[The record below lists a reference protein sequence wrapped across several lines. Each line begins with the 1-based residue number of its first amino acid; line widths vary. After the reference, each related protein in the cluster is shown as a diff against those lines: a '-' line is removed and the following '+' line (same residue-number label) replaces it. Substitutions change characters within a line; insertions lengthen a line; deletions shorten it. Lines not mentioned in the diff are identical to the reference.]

1 MGHGNKQGKS
11 PGFVLLF
18 QRLKGQGHQESHEP
32 GRVSSNCPA
41 LSSTN
46 MTQQLE
52 VLAYHPHVGP
62 INNEQVN
69 ALSCAAKTCPAHTSC
84 QSEQKAE
91 EKFTIKRQWHEAQR
105 NFFSLSLTLDSR
117 TWRNEKLT
125 DPDLQM
131 LPIHCSTQNTGC
143 CTGWGRAF
151 PGTRSSVTCLLKLRS
166 LSGYVRGQSR
176 AELGQ
181 FWSFGSIWP
190 WACFCKKSFMGTQ
203 SCIFVYLLSIAL
215 FTL

>member
-91 EKFTIKRQWHEAQR
+91 GKLTIKRQWHEAQR
-105 NFFSLSLTLDSR
+105 NFFSLSLGHGEMRSSQTRIYKCSQFIVQHR
-117 TWRNEKLT
+117 TRGVAQGGAEPSQE
-125 DPDLQM
+125 PDL
-131 LPIHCSTQNTGC
+131 
-143 CTGWGRAF
+143 
-151 PGTRSSVTCLLKLRS
+151 V
-166 LSGYVRGQSR
+166 
-176 AELGQ
+176 
-181 FWSFGSIWP
+181 
-190 WACFCKKSFMGTQ
+190 
-203 SCIFVYLLSIAL
+203 
-215 FTL
+215 